1 MLGEDKLL
9 KLNNLRRRRSVDY
22 RATFRP
28 SEIIIR
34 MLKEFELSARPPVS
48 PSKMGKAREKK
59 NRIESLKYFSPFKIL
74 IVFHFLPDKKKKK
87 KKKGKKKMGEFFFL
101 NNNLD
106 YGGGIAGPGP

>member
-87 KKKGKKKMGEFFFL
+87 KKTGKKEIPIL
-101 NNNLD
+101 
-106 YGGGIAGPGP
+106 